1 MNRNLEYE
9 ERSKQNF
16 EARRKNQESTV
27 KNCLNQ
33 NQEVQP
39 NNPSKFNKN
48 QFSGTNPL
56 THANYDYANKEERE
70 EASGS
75 RMKPISALN
84 EMTSPKKQ
92 NGSGMSDVELNA
104 LRHQEEVRDLL
115 EASGLKLRLAQ
126 FQTIWYKA
134 LELEHSS
141 GKNTG
146 HKKAASMG
154 SVMEAMRELHVA
166 Y

>member
-1 MNRNLEYE
+1 MTGLLKRNSEYE

-16 EARRKNQESTV
+16 EARRKNQDSTV

-33 NQEVQP
+33 NQDNQSSTY
-39 NNPSKFNKN
+39 SKVNKN
-48 QFSGTNPL
+48 QLSGTNPL
-56 THANYDYANKEERE
+56 THENYNEKEETNAGRN
-70 EASGS
+70 
-75 RMKPISALN
+75 KPISSLN
-84 EMTSPKKQ
+84 EMLSPKKQ
-92 NGSGMSDVELNA
+92 DGSGMTDHELNA
-104 LRHQEEVRDLL
+104 LRHQEEVREFL
-115 EASGLKLRLAQ
+115 ESSGLKLRLAQ

-154 SVMEAMRELHVA
+154 SVLEAMKELHVA
-166 Y
+166 F